1 MVAMISAF
9 LVSEEVVMVVMA
21 DMQVVGDRE
30 QIEQQVNS
38 LIYLGFY

>member
-38 LIYLGFY
+38 LIYPGFY